1 MLLQNLKYEKTDTGI
16 EQIIPF
22 TDFSNILPS
31 DLILELV
38 ADHWF
43 GTLNQTCLNLE
54 VHVIAP
60 IVVSSAGNNT
70 IRGNDFHFI

>member
-1 MLLQNLKYEKTDTGI
+1 MKLLLGLMLLLAKNLVKYEKTDTGI

-54 VHVIAP
+54 
-60 IVVSSAGNNT
+60 SSCNRAYCG
-70 IRGNDFHFI
+70 IFRRE